1 MLERIVNIKAE
12 LKYIETHKS
21 VLEDLKR
28 ELEELQNQ
36 VKEKENI
43 LFKENKDVEEL
54 EKMTFKSIF
63 HSIVGNKDDKLMKER
78 YEASKASLEY
88 QRVLLNYNLK
98 KDEFERLEIR
108 IQKEESLL
116 KELEELQLTV
126 NDNLEL
132 SALKT
137 KLEGVHA
144 ELKEVDEAL
153 ITGNYALN
161 SLKELEKFL
170 TKANDWSTFDMFSD
184 SIIADI
190 MKRDNID
197 KAQHQLQVAQSAL
210 KSFERELKDVDTT
223 KLNVPVFSTFDF
235 VFDFFFDNI
244 FFDYTIKSKI
254 KESLLTTRNVLDS
267 VSGVVNTLKD
277 KKYMLDE
284 LYKDTDSR
292 LKKVLMEL

>member
-1 MLERIVNIKAE
+1 MLERIANIKAE

-28 ELEELQNQ
+28 ELEELQNH
-36 VKEKENI
+36 VKEKESI
-43 LFKENKDVEEL
+43 LLKENKDVEEL
-54 EKMTFKSIF
+54 EKMSFKSIF

-98 KDEFERLEIR
+98 KDEVERLEIR

-116 KELEELQLTV
+116 EELEELQLTV
-126 NDNLEL
+126 NDNPEL

-153 ITGNYALN
+153 ETGEKAL
-161 SLKELEKFL
+161 SALTLLESFMYNAYNWC
-170 TKANDWSTFDMFSD
+170 TYDMFSD
-184 SIIADI
+184 GFLTNLAKKEKIH
-190 MKRDNID
+190 
-197 KAQHQLQVAQSAL
+197 KAQEQLQVAQNAIAT
-210 KSFERELKDVDTT
+210 FERELKDVSIN
-223 KLNVPVFSTFDF
+223 KLNKLEFDKYEY
-235 VFDFFFDNI
+235 VMDFYFDNI
-244 FFDYTIKSKI
+244 FAEYKVKTKI
-254 KESLLTTRNVLDS
+254 KESLDMTRTVLGS
-267 VSGVVNTLKD
+267 VNDVVKTLKD

-284 LYKDTDSR
+284 LYKDTDSK